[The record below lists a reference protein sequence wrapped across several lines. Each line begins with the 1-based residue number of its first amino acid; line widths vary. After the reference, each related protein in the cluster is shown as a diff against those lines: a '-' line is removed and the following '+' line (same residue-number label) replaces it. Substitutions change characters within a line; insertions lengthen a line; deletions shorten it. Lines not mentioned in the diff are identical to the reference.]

1 LSIVESH
8 RKGVVTPPETVR
20 RCYEHIRA
28 LGDPG
33 IFITLRD
40 QDEAVAEAQELTND
54 GDFYG
59 VPVAVKDNIDVAG
72 MPTTAACPAFAY
84 EAEDDAEV
92 VMRLKRAGAIVI
104 GKTNLDQFAT
114 GLVGVRTPYPAPRN
128 PLRRDLIPGG
138 SSAGSAVAVA
148 TGIVPFALGTDTA
161 GSGRVP
167 AMLNNIVG
175 LKPSLGLLST
185 RGVVPACRTLD
196 CISVFALNVDDAW
209 KGLRAI
215 AGYDPKDAYSRE
227 RALGVLSSAPR
238 RARLGVPPISQRQ
251 FFGDDRAAAD
261 YEAALSRLKRMGFPL
276 AEVDMEPFT
285 ATAQLLYDGPWL
297 AERYLAARKVLDE
310 NPSALHPVT
319 RAIIA
324 PGANLKASDTFAA
337 FYRLAQ
343 LRRAADDIF
352 KHIDALVLPTA
363 PTIYTCEQVLAD
375 PIRLNSRLGTYTN
388 FVNLLDL
395 CAAAVPAA
403 LHGDGTPF
411 GITFITPGGQDAL
424 AASLAKAFHALT
436 GVAPGAQ
443 AKLEAPAK

>member
-1 LSIVESH
+1 MRLKTVLSIVESH
-8 RKGVVTPPETVR
+8 RKGVVAPTETVR

-54 GDFYG
+54 GGFYG
-59 VPVAVKDNIDVAG
+59 VPVVVKDNIDVAG

-84 EAEDDAEV
+84 QAEDDAEV

-196 CISVFALNVDDAW
+196 CVSVFALNVDDAW
-209 KGLRAI
+209 KGLCAI
-215 AGYDPKDAYSRE
+215 AGYDPNDPYSRE
-227 RALGVLSSAPR
+227 RALGVLGSAPT
-238 RARLGVPPISQRQ
+238 RARLGVPLMSQRQ
-251 FFGDDRAAAD
+251 FFGDERAAAD
-261 YEAALSRLKRMGFPL
+261 YNAALSSLKRIGFLL

-285 ATAQLLYDGPWL
+285 ETAQLLYDGPWL
-297 AERYLAARKVLDE
+297 AERYLAARKVLEE

-337 FYRLAQ
+337 FYRLAE

-352 KHIDALVLPTA
+352 
-363 PTIYTCEQVLAD
+363 
-375 PIRLNSRLGTYTN
+375 
-388 FVNLLDL
+388 
-395 CAAAVPAA
+395 
-403 LHGDGTPF
+403 
-411 GITFITPGGQDAL
+411 
-424 AASLAKAFHALT
+424 
-436 GVAPGAQ
+436 
-443 AKLEAPAK
+443 